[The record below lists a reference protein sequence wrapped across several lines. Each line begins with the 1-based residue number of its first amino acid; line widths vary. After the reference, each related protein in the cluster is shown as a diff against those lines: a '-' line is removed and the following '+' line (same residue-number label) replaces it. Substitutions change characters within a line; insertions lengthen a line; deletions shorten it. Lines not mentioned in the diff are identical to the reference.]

1 MSAYAAPTYGASVTD
16 GEPRDLGQP
25 VDRFLGSFLQSVIPI
40 VAQKVPQVLQ
50 MFQSQHRAL
59 DVPEDVAGANAARD
73 LGDLLAAASQA
84 VIHLAPT
91 IAELLQGE
99 RDLQTV
105 TRDPEAYDRF
115 LGSVLSAVAPVLI
128 DQLPGLISK
137 FTGNRDIADPT
148 NARFLG
154 AALSVL
160 VPAAIE
166 ALPSIVDAF
175 TDE

>member
-1 MSAYAAPTYGASVTD
+1 MSAYAAPTYGAPVTD

-25 VDRFLGSFLQSVIPI
+25 VDRLFGSILQNIIPV
-40 VAQKVPQVLQ
+40 VAQTVPQVLQ

-59 DVPEDVAGANAARD
+59 DVPQDVSDANAARD
-73 LGDLLAAASQA
+73 LGDLFAAVSQA
-84 VIHLAPT
+84 VIHIAPT
-91 IAELLQGE
+91 IGELLHGE
-99 RDLQTV
+99 RDLQAV
-105 TRDPEAYDRF
+105 TRDPQAYDRF

-166 ALPSIVDAF
+166 ALPSIIDAVSG
-175 TDE
+175 E